1 MTRTRVPTLDDCAS
15 TIMREVRYWSR
26 AFRGLHARDDL
37 QQEAMLVALRVLD
50 TYDTQRGADV
60 KTLLTLA
67 LRNHFRSL
75 IRLTLRHMLR
85 TDHSG
90 IVTHARETSR
100 AIVDPRTGLDAALLL
115 RRLRA
120 LSRPQQVLAWALVNR
135 GGNISQV
142 SKDYGWSVAQTRK
155 HVLRLRR
162 ALTEEGT

>member
-15 TIMREVRYWSR
+15 TITREVRYWTR
-26 AFRGLHARDDL
+26 TFRGLHARDDL

-67 LRNHFRSL
+67 LRNHFRSM

-85 TDHSG
+85 TAHSD
-90 IVTHARETSR
+90 IIDHARETTK
-100 AIVDPRTGLDAALLL
+100 AIVDPRAGLDAALLL

-120 LSRPQQVLAWALVNR
+120 LSRPQQALAWALVNH
-135 GGNISQV
+135 GGDISKV
-142 SKDYGWSVAQTRK
+142 SRDYGWSVAQTRK

-162 ALTEEGT
+162 TLTEE